1 MFVVKRTEQYMD
13 FTKATKYLV
22 ETTVAKCCK
31 LYHRPKNKKVLKNNN
46 RIFFNVNNKIKKQ
59 NKYN

>member
-1 MFVVKRTEQYMD
+1 MD
-13 FTKATKYLV
+13 FTKATMYLV

-31 LYHRPKNKKVLKNNN
+31 QYHWPKNKKVLKNNN